1 MDGAGWL
8 RSGWGLLARVPAWGL
23 CWLLACAA
31 AQAEVLRV
39 AGNFPADHSSSVAML
54 QFKQD
59 LDRAAGGALQV
70 ELYPAM
76 KLGSAK
82 DNVDQV
88 RSGAIFMTWIP
99 PAYLSSSVPELSA
112 LSIPFAFADRQ
123 AAFRVVDGKAG
134 RLLADKLAAKGLV
147 LLGFMELG
155 PRQLTSGRRPI
166 RALADLQGLRLR
178 LQPDEIHMATFR
190 ALGAQPVAIDVK
202 ELYGALE
209 SGAVDAQENPFSV
222 IRQRNLDK
230 VQKYLANTSHFFD
243 FIMLLA
249 NQRQFDALRPEQQK
263 LVREAAAKAV
273 YAQRIAAA
281 AEDIGAIVELANRG
295 MVLEP
300 VRPSF
305 RADLRRATQ
314 GVVEDVRRK
323 AGAQLVD
330 LVLNPGS

>member
-1 MDGAGWL
+1 MGGAVLRHGVRRWPVWL
-8 RSGWGLLARVPAWGL
+8 LAWGL
-23 CWLLACAA
+23 VCGTVLA
-31 AQAEVLRV
+31 EPLRV
-39 AGNFPADHSSSVAML
+39 AGNFPVDHSSSVAMA

-59 LDRAAGGALQV
+59 VEKAGGGALQL

-99 PAYLSSSVPELSA
+99 PAYLSAGIPELSA

-123 AAFRVVDGKAG
+123 AAFRVVDGKVG
-134 RLLADKLAAKGLV
+134 HLLADKLAAKGLV

-155 PRQLTSGRRPI
+155 PRQLTSGPRPI
-166 RALADLQGLRLR
+166 RSLADLQGLKLR

-209 SGAVDAQENPFSV
+209 SGAVEAQENPFSV

-243 FIMLLA
+243 FILLLA
-249 NQRQFDALRPEQQK
+249 NRKQFEALRPEQQK
-263 LVREAAAKAV
+263 IVREAAAKAV

>member
-1 MDGAGWL
+1 MMGSMFWRAKPGA
-8 RSGWGLLARVPAWGL
+8 LARMLA
-23 CWLLACAA
+23 WLLATLLSCGAV
-31 AQAEVLRV
+31 QAGPLRV
-39 AGNFPADHSSSVAML
+39 AGNFPVDHSSSVAMA

-59 LDRAAGGALQV
+59 VEKAGGGALQV

-76 KLGSAK
+76 KLGSAR
-82 DNVDQV
+82 DNVEQV

-99 PAYLSSSVPELSA
+99 PAYLSSSIPELSA

-123 AAFRVVDGKAG
+123 AAFRVVDGRVG

-166 RALADLQGLRLR
+166 RSLADLQGLRLR

-202 ELYGALE
+202 DLYGALE

-222 IRQRNLDK
+222 IRQRNFDK

-249 NQRQFDALRPEQQK
+249 NQRLFDGLRPEQQK
-263 LVREAAAKAV
+263 IVREAAAKAV

-330 LVLNPGS
+330 AVLNPGS

>member
-1 MDGAGWL
+1 MGGAVLRRTGWQ
-8 RSGWGLLARVPAWGL
+8 WPAWLLAWGL
-23 CWLLACAA
+23 VCGTALAGP
-31 AQAEVLRV
+31 LRV
-39 AGNFPADHSSSVAML
+39 AGNFPVDHSSSVAMA
-54 QFKQD
+54 QFKRDVEQ
-59 LDRAAGGALQV
+59 AGGGALQI

-82 DNVDQV
+82 DNVEQV

-99 PAYLSSSVPELSA
+99 PAYLSSSVPELTA
-112 LSIPFAFADRQ
+112 LSIPFAFADRH
-123 AAFRVVDGKAG
+123 AAFRVVDGQVG
-134 RLLADKLAAKGLV
+134 RILADKLAAQGLV

-155 PRQLTSGRRPI
+155 PRQITSGRRPI
-166 RALADLQGLRLR
+166 RALADLQGLKIR

-190 ALGAQPVAIDVK
+190 ALGAEPVAIDIK
-202 ELYGALE
+202 ELHGALE

-222 IRQRNLDK
+222 IRQRNFDK

-249 NQRQFDALRPEQQK
+249 HRPQFEALRPEQQK

-281 AEDIGAIVELANRG
+281 GEDIGAIVELANRG

-314 GVVEDVRRK
+314 GVVESVRRK

-330 LVLNPGS
+330 LVLNAGS